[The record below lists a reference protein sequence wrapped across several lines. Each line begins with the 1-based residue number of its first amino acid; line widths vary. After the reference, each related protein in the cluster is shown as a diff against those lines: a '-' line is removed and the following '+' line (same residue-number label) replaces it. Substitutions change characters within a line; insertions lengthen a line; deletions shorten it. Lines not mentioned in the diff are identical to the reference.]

1 MPRGVRK
8 TIDYDEELQ
17 KIDMQITRW
26 QNTIK
31 ELQEKKRELLEQ
43 KQQQEMKQIYVY
55 MQENN
60 LTSAD
65 LLARI
70 QTEEA

>member
-8 TIDYDEELQ
+8 PIDYEEELQ

-60 LTSAD
+60 LSSAD

-70 QTEEA
+70 QTE

>member
-70 QTEEA
+70 QTEES